1 MCLQQDSELFI
12 ADARSS
18 DRLLAFPT
26 RPSPAHAVALAFT
39 AQQEGKRLYSSLD
52 HLHRHG
58 RGEVINSDTFI
69 YRNYEFALSLS
80 TRWIGLATLS
90 EGFTQ
95 PMHSLFLQESWIFR
109 RNTFSPGSG
118 YTPSVS
124 QHPPEDLGA
133 WDLSQRPLVTMQ
145 STDPGLLPSS
155 VWMMGTATRV
165 MNLAVGTGESQ
176 GLRRDSD

>member
-1 MCLQQDSELFI
+1 MRCSLYQQGGLGSQ
-12 ADARSS
+12 RSQR
-18 DRLLAFPT
+18 D
-26 RPSPAHAVALAFT
+26 
-39 AQQEGKRLYSSLD
+39 
-52 HLHRHG
+52 
-58 RGEVINSDTFI
+58 
-69 YRNYEFALSLS
+69 
-80 TRWIGLATLS
+80 
-90 EGFTQ
+90 GFTQ

-165 MNLAVGTGESQ
+165 INLAVGTEESQ